1 MKTLIERFIEEIAY
15 TMDILNNYNP
25 NPKIDPIILFTGSL
39 ILTMLTSFSSNLILP
54 FIAIAYSLILIIVL
68 KINAKYVLRIE
79 ALIAIL
85 GLIPSIPLL
94 LSRTGYIHSLDDL
107 GYMVSYVGVLSFI
120 KLLLRVTASPLPIV
134 TASVYIGW
142 PMLSN
147 ALSRYGLLRKLV
159 KLISITITIIPRVI
173 RYVLKLL
180 MAREARIFRYSIGT
194 TWGTLSTIVG
204 DVIANSN
211 VYAEK
216 LQLAITARTVSEKD
230 SIVKEG
236 ILLNK
241 ATISYTVFLA
251 VLIAMGLVIQYNVLN

>member
-39 ILTMLTSFSSNLILP
+39 ILTMLTSFSSNLIPP
-54 FIAIAYSLILIIVL
+54 FIAIAYSLTLIIVL
-68 KINAKYVLRIE
+68 KINARYILRIE
-79 ALIAIL
+79 ALIVIL
-85 GLIPSIPLL
+85 GLIPSTPLL
-94 LSRTGYIHSLDDL
+94 FSRTGYVHSLDDL

-134 TASVYIGW
+134 TALVYIGW

-147 ALSRYGLLRKLV
+147 ALSKYGFLREPV
-159 KLISITITIIPRVI
+159 KLISITITIIPQVV

-180 MAREARIFRYSIGT
+180 IAREARMLRYSIDT
-194 TWGTLSTIVG
+194 TWKTLSAIVG

-216 LQLAITARTVSEKD
+216 LQLAITARTVSGKD
-230 SIVKEG
+230 SVVKKG

-241 ATISYTVFLA
+241 ATILYTMFLV
-251 VLIAMGLVIQYNVLN
+251 VLIAMGLVIQYDVLN